1 MSATILPRREVRAR
15 RSQSFHAQRLA
26 AARTPQ
32 GRVQV
37 AQERIRAL
45 LARSDDVSAARIA
58 TQVTDALTRIADV
71 AEEQAVRGHRGAA

>member
-1 MSATILPRREVRAR
+1 MSTILPRREVRAR
-15 RSQSFHAQRLA
+15 RSESFHARRLA

-37 AQERIRAL
+37 ASDRIRAL

-58 TQVTDALTRIADV
+58 AQVTDALTRIADV
-71 AEEQAVRGHRGAA
+71 AEADAVRGNRVA